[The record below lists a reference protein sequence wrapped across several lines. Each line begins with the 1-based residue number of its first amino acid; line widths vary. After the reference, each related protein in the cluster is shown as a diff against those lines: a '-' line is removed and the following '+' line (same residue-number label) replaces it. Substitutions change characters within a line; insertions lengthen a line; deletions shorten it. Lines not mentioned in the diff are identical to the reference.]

1 MSFPRGEGD
10 GWFLLRLSVHD
21 PILPLNAESNVPGG
35 VRLILEQLAQF
46 FRENSQGIDPSPLFS
61 ALS

>member
-1 MSFPRGEGD
+1 MSFPAGQGD

-35 VRLILEQLAQF
+35 VRQILAPLAQYLLDCD
-46 FRENSQGIDPSPLFS
+46 GLDASPLTDF
-61 ALS
+61 LQG